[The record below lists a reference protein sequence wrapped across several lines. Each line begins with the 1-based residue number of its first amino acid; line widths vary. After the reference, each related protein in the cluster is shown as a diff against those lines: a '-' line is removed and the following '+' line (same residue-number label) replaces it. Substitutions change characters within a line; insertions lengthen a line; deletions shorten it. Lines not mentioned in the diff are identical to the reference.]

1 MEIIFLGTSSGVP
14 TKSRNVS
21 ATAVKLMNS
30 RYWNLI
36 DCGEGTQQQLQKTNL
51 SLNKLSAIYIT
62 HVHGDHCYGL
72 PGLLASASMSSRT
85 DPLLIVGPP
94 AINDFIASVQQCTDL
109 RLSYEIIFREVKADI
124 ESSLNSNIEKSSASK
139 EFDVHA
145 IELSHRVPSFAYRFT
160 EKNIQAKLNHKKL
173 KMDNIQSGPVWGK
186 IQQGETVSL
195 DDGREIKG
203 SDYLLSERE
212 PRKIIISGD
221 NDSPHLL
228 TQVAASANV
237 LVHESTYTEKHSI
250 QIGAGPQHSD
260 AKRVAQ
266 FAQQVSIS
274 NLVLT
279 HFSARYQ
286 DLSDKS
292 PSIADIEN
300 EARDHYKGQ
309 LFLAN
314 DFDVYQL
321 SLDGNL
327 VQQFK

>member
-21 ATAVKLMNS
+21 GVAVKLVNS

-36 DCGEGTQQQLQKTNL
+36 DCGEGTQQQIQKTNL

-72 PGLLASASMSSRT
+72 PGLLASASMSSRA

-94 AINDFIASVQQCTDL
+94 SINDFITSVQKYTDL
-109 RLSYEIIFREVKADI
+109 RLSYEIIFREVEVGI
-124 ESSLNSNIEKSSASK
+124 ESGLNSGLEKGSAGK

-145 IELSHRVPSFAYRFT
+145 VALSHRVSSFAYRFT
-160 EKNIQAKLNHKKL
+160 EKNIERRLNQKKL
-173 KMDNIQSGPVWGK
+173 KMDNIQPGPAWGK
-186 IQQGETVSL
+186 IQKGETVSL
-195 DDGREIKG
+195 GDGREIKG
-203 SDYLLSERE
+203 SDYLLAGRKA
-212 PRKIIISGD
+212 RKIIISGD

-228 TQVAASANV
+228 TQVATSADV
-237 LVHESTYTEKHSI
+237 LVHEATYTEKHAI
-250 QIGAGPQHSD
+250 QVGKGPQHSD
-260 AKRVAQ
+260 AKRVAK
-266 FAQQVSIS
+266 FAQDVSIPS
-274 NLVLT
+274 LILT

-286 DLSDKS
+286 ELDGKGS
-292 PSIADIEN
+292 SIEDIEN
-300 EARDHYKGQ
+300 EARDYYTGQ

-321 SLDGNL
+321 SLGGKL
-327 VQQFK
+327 SQQFK